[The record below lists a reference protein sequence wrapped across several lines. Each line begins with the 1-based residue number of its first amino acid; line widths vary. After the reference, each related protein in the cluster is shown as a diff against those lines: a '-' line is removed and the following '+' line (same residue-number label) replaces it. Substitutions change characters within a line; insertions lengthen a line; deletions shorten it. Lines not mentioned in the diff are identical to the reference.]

1 MMAAMSEPS
10 GTSSDITSPS
20 GSRGEP
26 EVEDAFDRLVS
37 EGHDRLTR
45 PLLPLIATGFLGGVD
60 IALGVMIYLAV
71 DAATGEPLLASLS
84 FTVGFVALLMARSEL
99 FTENFLVPVIAVV
112 AKTGTVLELARLWL
126 VTLAANLVAGYL
138 MAGMIVVA
146 LPDVQTS
153 ARAAGAHYA
162 GLGVS
167 WRSFFLAV
175 LAGAVITLLTRM
187 QHATDSLGVKI
198 VPAVMM
204 SFVLVGA
211 QLFHS
216 ILDSIMMF
224 AGLLS
229 GGARYGYADWL
240 SALGWSAFGNLVGG
254 LGLVTSVRLLR
265 VQHRVQEIREESA

>member
-1 MMAAMSEPS
+1 MSEPS
-10 GTSSDITSPS
+10 GTSSDITSPT

-26 EVEDAFDRLVS
+26 ELEDAFDRMVS
-37 EGHDRLTR
+37 EGHERLTR
-45 PLLPLIATGFLGGVD
+45 PLLTLLATGFLGGVD
-60 IALGVMIYLAV
+60 IALGIMIYLV
-71 DAATGEPLLASLS
+71 VETATGEPLLASLA

-99 FTENFLVPVIAVV
+99 FTENFLVPVTAVV
-112 AKTGTVLELARLWL
+112 AKSGTALELARLWL

-146 LPDVQTS
+146 LPEVQTS
-153 ARAAGAHYA
+153 ARASGAHYA

-167 WRSFFLAV
+167 WHSFFLAV
-175 LAGAVITLLTRM
+175 LAGTVITLLTRM

-216 ILDSIMMF
+216 VLDSIMMF

-229 GGARYGYADWL
+229 GGAPYGYADWL
-240 SALGWSAFGNLVGG
+240 LGLGWSAFGNLVGG
-254 LGLVTSVRLLR
+254 LVLVTSVRLLR
-265 VQHRVQEIREESA
+265 VQHRVQESRADSAEP